1 MEQFAKCYGG
11 VEEGVTNSVDLGG
24 TLHKRDDICA
34 NILCAG
40 KENVYSRLRKHYVQ
54 RKGGSRESDIFVVRT
69 LDTHMCWWEG
79 VADEARVMKGSE
91 WLRVGHYPL
100 GEGELQ
106 KSFYKEVNWSDLNL
120 RVTC

>member
-24 TLHKRDDICA
+24 TLHERDDICA

-54 RKGGSRESDIFVVRT
+54 RNGGSRESDIFVVRT
-69 LDTHMCWWEG
+69 LDTHMLVG
-79 VADEARVMKGSE
+79 RGS
-91 WLRVGHYPL
+91 R
-100 GEGELQ
+100 
-106 KSFYKEVNWSDLNL
+106 
-120 RVTC
+120 